1 MPANIKLG
9 LKGMAVANTLAY
21 YNTDKQTVALIHRVT
36 DRQADR
42 QSEKQTG
49 STVNSPRHRQAYR
62 GTDIQRYGHTERWTY
77 RETDIQRD
85 GQTAPL
91 THRVVHLE
99 IEQVEG
105 ASLALQQVLG
115 LLDDGGHQTLK
126 THLFLEEAPG
136 QGEEKLEEK
145 KTQYD

>member
-1 MPANIKLG
+1 M
-9 LKGMAVANTLAY
+9 
-21 YNTDKQTVALIHRVT
+21 
-36 DRQADR
+36 
-42 QSEKQTG
+42 
-49 STVNSPRHRQAYR
+49 
-62 GTDIQRYGHTERWTY
+62 
-77 RETDIQRD
+77 DIQRD

-115 LLDDGGHQTLK
+115 LLDDGGHQPLK

-136 QGEEKLEEK
+136 EREEKLEEEK
-145 KTQYD
+145 HIMIRSWNANLRGRLSTVELLIKVACFVKA